1 MQDKTK
7 YLGYEKVKTAGK
19 NGVRQVTA
27 EVVTVDGVEQS
38 RTVLSAKVTQEP
50 VTGRFI
56 WPVPGYTNIY
66 SPYGYRWG
74 KLHAGIDISQNGIK
88 GAAIVAA
95 DGGRVVEANSTSS
108 WGQGYG
114 YYVVIDHGGGYRTRY
129 AHCGKITVKVG
140 QKVAQGQLIG
150 YVGNTGNSQ
159 GYHLHF
165 EVLVNGSSTNPVP
178 YLKKK

>member
-1 MQDKTK
+1 M
-7 YLGYEKVKTAGK
+7 
-19 NGVRQVTA
+19 
-27 EVVTVDGVEQS
+27 
-38 RTVLSAKVTQEP
+38 
-50 VTGRFI
+50 
-56 WPVPGYTNIY
+56 
-66 SPYGYRWG
+66 
-74 KLHAGIDISQNGIK
+74 
-88 GAAIVAA
+88 AA

>member
-1 MQDKTK
+1 M
-7 YLGYEKVKTAGK
+7 
-19 NGVRQVTA
+19 RQVTA

-50 VTGRFI
+50 VTQVVVVGAKTYSAGTTAGDGKATGRFI

-95 DGGRVVEANSTSS
+95 DGGRVVEAIPPAP
-108 WGQGYG
+108 GDRGMG
-114 YYVVIDHGGGYRTRY
+114 
-129 AHCGKITVKVG
+129 ITW
-140 QKVAQGQLIG
+140 
-150 YVGNTGNSQ
+150 
-159 GYHLHF
+159 
-165 EVLVNGSSTNPVP
+165 SSTTAADTAPGTRTAGKSP
-178 YLKKK
+178 SRWDRRWPRGSLSAMWATPATARGITCISKCWSTARPPTRCPI